1 MDRKAEL
8 LGTIDI
14 RSLSG
19 SLNDALSLLGKLET
33 QLTEQG
39 FCDIQMTYAETTIR
53 TPQLPFT
60 YQFYRVTGQ
69 LPAGEHRVNSVFE
82 L

>member
-53 TPQLPFT
+53 TRQLPFT

>member
-39 FCDIQMTYAETTIR
+39 ICDIQMTYAETTIR

-60 YQFYRVTGQ
+60 YQFYRVTGK
-69 LPAGEHRVNSVFE
+69 LPASEHRVNSVFE

>member
-33 QLTEQG
+33 LFTEQG
-39 FCDIQMTYAETTIR
+39 ICDIHMTYAETNIR

-69 LPAGEHRVNSVFE
+69 LPDGEHRVDSVFE

>member
-19 SLNDALSLLGKLET
+19 SLNDAITALENIR
-33 QLTEQG
+33 LAVAKSG
-39 FCDIQMTYAETTIR
+39 ASDIQMTYAETTIR
-53 TPQLPFT
+53 TRQLPFT

-69 LPAGEHRVNSVFE
+69 LPAGEHRVDSVFE

>member
-19 SLNDALSLLGKLET
+19 SLNDALSLLKKLET

-39 FCDIQMTYAETTIR
+39 ICDIKMTYAETTIR